1 MKYLNRFK
9 NVESAIAFSGAKS
22 PNIACVEGSDNFNGL
37 CYSYKGDNQDVVFA
51 VQDNVVYDSEGA
63 PTTKSI
69 LTVENNGDLLVRG
82 LVIDENNNII
92 IENDI
97 V

>member
-1 MKYLNRFK
+1 MIYLNKFK
-9 NVESAIAFSGAKS
+9 NVESALAFTGAKS
-22 PNIACVEGSDNFNGL
+22 PNVTFVECSDNFNGL
-37 CYSYKGDNQDVVFA
+37 CYTYKGDFKDVVFA
-51 VQDNVVYDSEGA
+51 EQDNVIYDSEGA

-92 IENDI
+92 IENGT